1 MCLGIPGK
9 VIDII
14 DEDGL
19 LMGKI
24 DFAGSVSKA
33 CLSYC
38 ENVEVGQYV
47 VVHAGFAISVL
58 DEADAE
64 ETLQY
69 FKQMTEEAAKD
80 GRDIYDNPLER
91 EKDEIS

>member
-9 VIDII
+9 VIEIN

-24 DFAGSVSKA
+24 DYSGTISSA

-38 ENVEVGQYV
+38 ENVKVGEYV
-47 VVHAGFAISVL
+47 IVHAGFAISVI
-58 DEADAE
+58 DEENAK
-64 ETLQY
+64 ETLSY
-69 FKQMTEEAAKD
+69 FDQMAREAAKD
-80 GRDIYDNPLER
+80 GKDIYDNPLE
-91 EKDEIS
+91 